1 MAGDKDKKGF
11 SGLSD
16 LASTISEI
24 NEPIKPEPKEE
35 AIKDSDIYE
44 PIRSA
49 PKEEPIKDSDVKKE
63 SREASQSA
71 GVSIDLGRALPT
83 QDTVRQ
89 RDRGESEYI
98 EAYNLFGLMLVM
110 LFFLGL
116 FFSIF
121 FSVNNAKSDP
131 VLTSEGIEG
140 DSRKKVDDTSNSL
153 MQFPINRS
161 PDSTS
166 LHKDLPQKSTS
177 SQNSQ
182 GGVVLPDAKG
192 TFTPKKNES
201 NALAGSG
208 RTEDRSLFSG
218 NEKGQ
223 ARLECVDNGSVVLSD
238 GRRYSIAGLSRSDFS
253 HLMWRYDASS
263 IGFETPLSFIDEER
277 TWWDNSLT
285 YSRNAN
291 LFAKSGNLIILFSV
305 KKNGYFH
312 VEYSKLSPRD
322 RQYIDAIEFSRPS
335 NDPFREVDPAP
346 YRPFEYRGP
355 GDYIF
360 PAKNPFDD

>member
-24 NEPIKPEPKEE
+24 NETIKPEPKEE

-98 EAYNLFGLMLVM
+98 EAYNLFGLMLVV

-121 FSVNNAKSDP
+121 SSVNNAKSDP
-131 VLTSEGIEG
+131 VLTSRKTE
-140 DSRKKVDDTSNSL
+140 SNPRKKVDDTGNSL
-153 MQFPINRS
+153 MDFPINTS

-166 LHKDLPQKSTS
+166 LHKDLPQKSIS

-201 NALAGSG
+201 KALAESG
-208 RTEDRSLFSG
+208 RTEEKLLFSG
-218 NEKGQ
+218 NERGQ
-223 ARLECVDNGSVVLSD
+223 ARIACVDFGAVVLSD
-238 GRRYSIAGLSRSDFS
+238 GKRFSITGLSSSDFS
-253 HLMWRYDASS
+253 HLMSNYDARS
-263 IGFETPLSFIDEER
+263 IGFEMPLRLIDQER
-277 TWWDNSLT
+277 TWWDTSRV
-285 YSRNAN
+285 YSRKAK
-291 LFAKSGNLIILFSV
+291 LFAKSGYVIILFS
-305 KKNGYFH
+305 KKHVYHH
-312 VEYSKLSPRD
+312 VEYSELSGRD
-322 RQYIDAIEFSRPS
+322 RQYIDAIEFSQPS
-335 NDPFREVDPAP
+335 NDPFREVAPAP
-346 YRPFEYRGP
+346 YRPFEYYGP

>member
-1 MAGDKDKKGF
+1 MAGDKEKKGF
-11 SGLSD
+11 SGLLD
-16 LASTISEI
+16 LASEVSDIYD
-24 NEPIKPEPKEE
+24 PIRSKPKED
-35 AIKDSDIYE
+35 AIKDRDIHQ
-44 PIRSA
+44 PIRSE

-63 SREASQSA
+63 SREESQGA
-71 GVSIDLGRALPT
+71 GVSIDLGQALPT

-98 EAYNLFGLMLVM
+98 EAHNLFGLMLVV

-121 FSVNNAKSDP
+121 SSVNNAKSDP
-131 VLTSEGIEG
+131 VLTSVRIEG
-140 DSRKKVDDTSNSL
+140 DSRKKGDDTGNSL
-153 MQFPINRS
+153 MNFPIDTS

-166 LHKDLPQKSTS
+166 LHKDLPQKSII

-201 NALAGSG
+201 KAVAESG
-208 RTEDRSLFSG
+208 RTEESMLFSG
-218 NEKGQ
+218 NERE
-223 ARLECVDNGSVVLSD
+223 ARLACIDLGAVVLSD
-238 GRRYSIAGLSRSDFS
+238 GKRYSITGLSSSDFS
-253 HLMWRYDASS
+253 HLMSNYDARS
-263 IGFETPLSFIDEER
+263 IGFEMPLRLIDQER
-277 TWWDNSLT
+277 TWWDTSGV
-285 YSRNAN
+285 YSRKAK
-291 LFAKSGNLIILFSV
+291 LFAKSGYVIILFS
-305 KKNGYFH
+305 KKNVFHH
-312 VEYSKLSPRD
+312 VEYSELSGRD

-335 NDPFREVDPAP
+335 NDPFREVAPAP
-346 YRPFEYRGP
+346 YKPFEFYDP